1 MNINLPFLL
10 LTIPLIVGAVTHL
23 LNRWVWAQ
31 SIIAGG
37 AMLIL
42 ALFAAQV
49 PIGQTAIAFGREVV
63 LQASWQVLGRTF
75 NFASSDRPALLF
87 GYLTATFFFFGAA
100 ATRVPRNFIPLACV
114 LLSLLAATIFVEP
127 FLFAALFLEIM
138 AIAAAFLLCDPEFSN
153 TRGAMRLLVLFSLGV
168 PFILLAGWQLEGLLS
183 NPENANLVESAILLL
198 SIGFVILL
206 AIVPFHSWVPIV
218 AEDAPSYSSAYILT
232 IIPAAVTFFL
242 LNTFEQLPGLQ
253 TNVMLLTALR
263 WGGIASIILGG
274 IFASGQRNFGRLLGY
289 SVLIDFGAT
298 NLALSLH
305 STLGLQVVFVMLVTR
320 TLGLAV
326 WGLGLGALSPNGA
339 DDFIQLRGKAI
350 HYPFTALSVL
360 IGGLS
365 VAGFPLTVGFV
376 GRWAFYQQLAQENLT
391 ASLALLFA
399 SGAVLSSYGLGVWEM
414 LAPHPGQAAPND
426 LEPIYTGIYAGAGVA
441 IIILLGLFP
450 QWLLPNIT
458 QLAQAFGR

>member
-198 SIGFVILL
+198 SIGFCYLTRHCT
-206 AIVPFHSWVPIV
+206 VPFVGSDSRRRCAFVLFRLYTDHNPSSCDVLFAQHIRT
-218 AEDAPSYSSAYILT
+218 APR
-232 IIPAAVTFFL
+232 AANKCDV
-242 LNTFEQLPGLQ
+242 
-253 TNVMLLTALR
+253 
-263 WGGIASIILGG
+263 I
-274 IFASGQRNFGRLLGY
+274 
-289 SVLIDFGAT
+289 
-298 NLALSLH
+298 
-305 STLGLQVVFVMLVTR
+305 
-320 TLGLAV
+320 
-326 WGLGLGALSPNGA
+326 NGA
-339 DDFIQLRGKAI
+339 ALGWHCI
-350 HYPFTALSVL
+350 HH
-360 IGGLS
+360 IGGHLCQR
-365 VAGFPLTVGFV
+365 AAQL
-376 GRWAFYQQLAQENLT
+376 WAIT
-391 ASLALLFA
+391 
-399 SGAVLSSYGLGVWEM
+399 
-414 LAPHPGQAAPND
+414 
-426 LEPIYTGIYAGAGVA
+426 
-441 IIILLGLFP
+441 GLFGVDRFRRDQP
-450 QWLLPNIT
+450 SP
-458 QLAQAFGR
+458 